1 MYTNHYTKNIILD
14 LDNTLIC
21 AVMYS
26 QTYIVPRDIELKSHD
41 FPEGNCIIYE
51 RPHLKEI
58 LDNLSKKYTI
68 SVWTS
73 ASKEYGQFVIDKCFP
88 KYIKINFFYSKE
100 DTDLCIEK
108 YYLIKP
114 LEYVYENNPGYNKLN
129 TIIID
134 DLVDVSASNPNN
146 TLQIKPF
153 IIVTNMY
160 HIYNKNCDKDEAL
173 LRMEDVV
180 YEMFNKIKLNNF

>member
-21 AVMYS
+21 SVMYS
-26 QTYIVPRDIELKSHD
+26 QTYIVPRYISLKSHN
-41 FPEGNCIIYE
+41 FPKGNCIIYE

-58 LDNLSKKYTI
+58 LYNLSKKYTI
-68 SVWTS
+68 SVWTA

-88 KYIKINFFYSKE
+88 KYIKINFFYSQE
-100 DTDLCIEK
+100 DTDLCLGK
-108 YYLIKP
+108 YHLFKP

-134 DLVDVSASNPNN
+134 DLIDVSASNPNN

-153 IIVTNMY
+153 IIVTHMY
-160 HIYNKNCDKDEAL
+160 HIYNKKCDKDEAL

>member
-21 AVMYS
+21 SVMYS
-26 QTYIVPRDIELKSHD
+26 QTYIVPRDIELKSHN
-41 FPEGNCIIYE
+41 FPKGNCIIYE

-58 LDNLSKKYTI
+58 LYNLSKKYTI

-73 ASKEYGQFVIDKCFP
+73 ASKEYGRFVIDKCFP
-88 KYIKINFFYSKE
+88 KYIKINFFYSNE
-100 DTDLCIEK
+100 DTELCLEK
-108 YYLIKP
+108 YHRVKP

-153 IIVTNMY
+153 IIVTDMY
-160 HIYNKNCDKDEAL
+160 HIYNKKCDKDEAL
-173 LRMEDVV
+173 LMMEDVV